1 MMPHDPFSSFGRT
14 RRELDGLFGDALERR
29 ELARSRG
36 GFLPSVDVYYT
47 GDPAKAVVEAELAG
61 IDSAELA
68 LEIRGRELMITGVRR
83 RGDSQRRAYQQL
95 EIENGPFRRVIALGA
110 DVQADRATASYRDGI
125 LRVELPLAEPAQR
138 ARAVSVRIVSRG
150 ELP

>member
-1 MMPHDPFSSFGRT
+1 MTPHDPFGTFGRT
-14 RRELDGLFGDALERR
+14 RRELDALFGDALERR

-47 GDPAKAVVEAELAG
+47 GDPATAVVEAELAG
-61 IDSAELA
+61 IDSAEIA
-68 LEIRGRELMITGVRR
+68 LEIHGRELVITGMRR

-110 DVQADRATASYRDGI
+110 DVQADRAAAAYRDGI
-125 LRVELPLAEPAQR
+125 LRVELPLAQPAHPT
-138 ARAVSVRIVSRG
+138 RAVSVRIVSRG

>member
-1 MMPHDPFSSFGRT
+1 MTPHDPFSSFGRT
-14 RRELDGLFGDALERR
+14 RRELEGLFGDALERR